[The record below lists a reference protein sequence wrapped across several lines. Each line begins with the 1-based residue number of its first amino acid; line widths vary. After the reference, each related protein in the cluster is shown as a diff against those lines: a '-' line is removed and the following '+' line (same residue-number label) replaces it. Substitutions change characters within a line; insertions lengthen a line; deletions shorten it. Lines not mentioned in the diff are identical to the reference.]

1 MKTRS
6 TQRKHSA
13 AARASHSAGRSNYS
27 VWSGGIAALLD
38 ENSLINTWLQPG
50 AAPAEQRR
58 AVSTACRPHQ
68 KPLKRF
74 SASPHHNTGLKPGA
88 NEKQIVRTASELSA
102 ELLICQ
108 TVSDESLGLISAT
121 LSRKSDAK
129 QIVQTLSGK
138 SSAFQI
144 WQTPPAESGIY
155 ATVSRKSETDFA
167 PRTLGLE
174 IETTRRL
181 RRA

>member
-1 MKTRS
+1 VKTRS
-6 TQRKHSA
+6 TQRKNSA
-13 AARASHSAGRSNYS
+13 VARASHSAGRSNYRA
-27 VWSGGIAALLD
+27 WSGGIAVLLD
-38 ENSLINTWLQPG
+38 KNSLINTWLQPG
-50 AAPAEQRR
+50 AAPGGQRR
-58 AVSTACRPHQ
+58 AVSTACRPH
-68 KPLKRF
+68 KKLLKRF
-74 SASPHHNTGLKPGA
+74 LASLRHNPGLKPGA

-108 TVSDESLGLISAT
+108 TVSDESPGLISAT

-129 QIVQTLSGK
+129 QIVQTLPGK

-167 PRTLGLE
+167 PRTLELE
-174 IETTRRL
+174 IEKTRCL